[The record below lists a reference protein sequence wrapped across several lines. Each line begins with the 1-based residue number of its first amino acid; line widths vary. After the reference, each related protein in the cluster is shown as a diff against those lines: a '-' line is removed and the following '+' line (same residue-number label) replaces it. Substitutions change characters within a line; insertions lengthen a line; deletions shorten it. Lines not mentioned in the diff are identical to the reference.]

1 MITVEITKDS
11 KYGQKWLKDI
21 LKSVKNGV
29 RVLIIY
35 IYWLS
40 LETVSLILK
49 EENVEREYVF
59 IFTSDNTS
67 DKKKN
72 KLLLKLSGIHNN
84 SVKFEWWGPCR
95 WLWWSHI

>member
-59 IFTSDNTS
+59 IFTSDNTF
-67 DKKKN
+67 
-72 KLLLKLSGIHNN
+72 
-84 SVKFEWWGPCR
+84 V
-95 WLWWSHI
+95 